1 MAEINNW
8 KSIKDYDDELKKL
21 NTIRN
26 TMKCCRT
33 LANTIS
39 KREFCWWEKV
49 IM

>member
-26 TMKCCRT
+26 TMKFYHT
-33 LANTIS
+33 LANIIS
-39 KREFCWWEKV
+39 KRGFCWWEKV